1 MAELFQ
7 TQVCL
12 TQNIVLMSLLQAN
25 VEMKDYSKEHR
36 QNLFCGAVAG
46 LGSMGRIVDWN
57 NFPGGQFGKSVGE
70 KN

>member
-1 MAELFQ
+1 
-7 TQVCL
+7 
-12 TQNIVLMSLLQAN
+12 MSLLQAN